1 MSDVSSDG
9 RLPRPF
15 YEDGWTRA
23 QRPHARALWDFH
35 VALTDPYAPALDG
48 SDLAA
53 YFSAEHEGV
62 LERRTLNVVSED
74 VARAAYAACEEAG
87 LPLVHLAEQVQASEA
102 FRVPAR
108 YPDNAAINAFVQS
121 WAGSHV
127 RLLAHLAGATG
138 SWQLKFADEF
148 GRAFFWVG
156 RLMTL
161 KKDLDQDRLF
171 IPEADLEQHGVS
183 TEQLREGRPDEN
195 VKRLLWK
202 QTIRAKNAFAMA
214 EPLARELPRRQSDA
228 MKRWWL
234 GGLEVL
240 NEIRRRGFDVWT
252 DPVTL
257 SVRHR
262 IQVRFQ
268 ARFGRTTF
276 RSQ

>member
-1 MSDVSSDG
+1 MSEGFADE

-15 YEDGWTRA
+15 YGDGWSRA
-23 QRPHARALWDFH
+23 QRPHARALWHFH

-48 SDLAA
+48 SDLTK
-53 YFSAEHEGV
+53 YFEAERDGV
-62 LERRTLNVVSED
+62 LERRTLKVVPEN
-74 VARAAYAACEEAG
+74 VAREAYAACEQAG
-87 LPLVHLAEQVQASEA
+87 LPLDLLAAQVLASEI
-102 FRVPAR
+102 FRLPAR
-108 YPDNAAINAFVQS
+108 FPDNPAIKTFVRR
-121 WAGSHV
+121 WAGSQA
-127 RLLAHLAGATG
+127 RLLAQLAGATG
-138 SWQLKFADEF
+138 SWQLTYAEEL

-156 RLMTL
+156 RLVTL
-161 KKDLDQDRLF
+161 KRDIGQDRLF

-183 TEQLREGRPDEN
+183 LDQLRDGRLDEK
-195 VKRLLWK
+195 VTRLLWK

-214 EPLARELPRRQSDA
+214 EPLAKELPRRQADA

-240 NEIRRRGFDVWT
+240 NEIRRRRFDVWSE
-252 DPVTL
+252 PITL
-257 SVRHR
+257 SVRNR